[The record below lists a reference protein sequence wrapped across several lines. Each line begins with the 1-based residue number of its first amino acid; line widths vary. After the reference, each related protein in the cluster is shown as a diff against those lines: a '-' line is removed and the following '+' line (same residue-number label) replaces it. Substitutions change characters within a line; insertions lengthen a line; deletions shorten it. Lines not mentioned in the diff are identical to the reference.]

1 MEIPTIV
8 LPDIKKI
15 ETVEIPIPTA
25 DVPYY
30 KPMVVPPSDL
40 RDQEDEP
47 VKTVEEK
54 PPEPPTLKI
63 PFIKQLVPQPSA
75 EVVVTAVTTA
85 VTAVAATTL
94 TQPLIENIRK
104 RAQKFIQG
112 KINKWRQNRQK
123 KKGIFTKLKENVDD
137 HEEQMAILGAAVR
150 LGVVIWSGVII
161 TLAYV
166 ELPMVKKSAT
176 AGDITFVASI
186 FTGALATFGLSTGNG
201 KKDKKEP
208 TTPKK

>member
-47 VKTVEEK
+47 VKTLEET
-54 PPEPPTLKI
+54 PEPPTLKI
-63 PFIKQLVPQPSA
+63 PFIKQPVPRPST
-75 EVVVTAVTTA
+75 EVVVVAATTA
-85 VTAVAATTL
+85 ITAVAATTV
-94 TQPLIENIRK
+94 TQPLIEWIRK
-104 RAQKFIQG
+104 KVQKFIQD

-123 KKGIFTKLKENVDD
+123 
-137 HEEQMAILGAAVR
+137 R
-150 LGVVIWSGVII
+150 
-161 TLAYV
+161 
-166 ELPMVKKSAT
+166 
-176 AGDITFVASI
+176 
-186 FTGALATFGLSTGNG
+186 
-201 KKDKKEP
+201 KDSLQSSNKM
-208 TTPKK
+208 

>member
-30 KPMVVPPSDL
+30 TPMVVPPSDL

-63 PFIKQLVPQPSA
+63 PFIKQPIPRPST
-75 EVVVTAVTTA
+75 EVVVVAATTA

-94 TQPLIENIRK
+94 TQPLIEWIRK
-104 RAQKFIQG
+104 KVQKFLQD
-112 KINKWRQNRQK
+112 KITKWRKNL
-123 KKGIFTKLKENVDD
+123 TN
-137 HEEQMAILGAAVR
+137 
-150 LGVVIWSGVII
+150 
-161 TLAYV
+161 
-166 ELPMVKKSAT
+166 
-176 AGDITFVASI
+176 
-186 FTGALATFGLSTGNG
+186 
-201 KKDKKEP
+201 KKDSSNESKKE
-208 TTPKK
+208 

>member
-63 PFIKQLVPQPSA
+63 PFIKQPVPRPST
-75 EVVVTAVTTA
+75 EVVVVAATTA
-85 VTAVAATTL
+85 ITAVAATTV
-94 TQPLIENIRK
+94 TQPLIEWIRK
-104 RAQKFIQG
+104 KVQKFIQD

-123 KKGIFTKLKENVDD
+123 RKDSSQSSKK
-137 HEEQMAILGAAVR
+137 M
-150 LGVVIWSGVII
+150 
-161 TLAYV
+161 
-166 ELPMVKKSAT
+166 
-176 AGDITFVASI
+176 
-186 FTGALATFGLSTGNG
+186 
-201 KKDKKEP
+201 
-208 TTPKK
+208 

>member
-30 KPMVVPPSDL
+30 EPMVVPPSDL
-40 RDQEDEP
+40 RDQEEKP

-63 PFIKQLVPQPSA
+63 PFIKQPVPRPST
-75 EVVVTAVTTA
+75 EVVVVAATTA
-85 VTAVAATTL
+85 ITAVAATTV
-94 TQPLIENIRK
+94 TQPLIEWIRK
-104 RAQKFIQG
+104 KVQKFIQD

-123 KKGIFTKLKENVDD
+123 
-137 HEEQMAILGAAVR
+137 R
-150 LGVVIWSGVII
+150 
-161 TLAYV
+161 
-166 ELPMVKKSAT
+166 
-176 AGDITFVASI
+176 
-186 FTGALATFGLSTGNG
+186 
-201 KKDKKEP
+201 KDS
-208 TTPKK
+208 

>member
-63 PFIKQLVPQPSA
+63 PFIKQPVPRPST
-75 EVVVTAVTTA
+75 EVVVVAATTA
-85 VTAVAATTL
+85 ITAVAATTV
-94 TQPLIENIRK
+94 TQPLIEWIRK
-104 RAQKFIQG
+104 KVQKFIQD

-123 KKGIFTKLKENVDD
+123 RKDSLQSSKK
-137 HEEQMAILGAAVR
+137 M
-150 LGVVIWSGVII
+150 
-161 TLAYV
+161 
-166 ELPMVKKSAT
+166 
-176 AGDITFVASI
+176 
-186 FTGALATFGLSTGNG
+186 
-201 KKDKKEP
+201 
-208 TTPKK
+208 